1 MDLNSSDE
9 EEEKVLVESREAREA
24 AKAERWLAEAV
35 SRRPTRSNTDP
46 TTLVQLT
53 LTLTRA

>member
-9 EEEKVLVESREAREA
+9 EGEKVEESREAREA
-24 AKAERWLAEAV
+24 AERWLAEAV

-53 LTLTRA
+53 LTLT